1 MAGATRAVRCVTDTD
16 SAIDLLRDCYSV
28 ALSLSFLIC
37 KRVMRIYLWDYC
49 EDFILFMYFLKT
61 ECFYS

>member
-1 MAGATRAVRCVTDTD
+1 MVTNTD
-16 SAIDLLRDCYSV
+16 WAIDLLQDCYSV